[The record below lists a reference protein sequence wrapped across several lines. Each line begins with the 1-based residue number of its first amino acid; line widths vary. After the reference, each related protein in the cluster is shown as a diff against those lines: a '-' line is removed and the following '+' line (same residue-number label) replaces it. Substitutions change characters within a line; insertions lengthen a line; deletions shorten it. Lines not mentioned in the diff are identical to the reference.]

1 MTYRTHVAT
10 TTAVALPVLIIGHI
24 LNVFILVGVII
35 GSMLPDIDKKGS
47 HISKFVPI
55 LPGIL
60 EKKYGHRGAV
70 HSLAATGIIGL
81 ITIILA
87 FLSVLGII
95 NTYIP
100 AIVLFGITIGF
111 FLHLCEDGLSVSGI
125 KWFAPFKNKSYKISD
140 KSIFKFLKYKTIGFS
155 SGFSKENV
163 YLIIAVILIILEI
176 YIFRS
181 QISFELKRLIVHG
194 HSGLRFPHYY
204 HHNYMI

>member
-1 MTYRTHVAT
+1 
-10 TTAVALPVLIIGHI
+10 
-24 LNVFILVGVII
+24 
-35 GSMLPDIDKKGS
+35 MLPDIDKKGS

-70 HSLAATGIIGL
+70 HSLAATGIIGV
-81 ITIILA
+81 ITIILTL
-87 FLSVLGII
+87 LSILGII
-95 NTYIP
+95 HTYIP

-155 SGFSKENV
+155 NGFSKEHI
-163 YLIIAVILIILEI
+163 YLIVAIILILIEI
-176 YIFRS
+176 YFFKT
-181 QISFELKRLIVHG
+181 QITSEIKRLIING
-194 HSGLRFPHYY
+194 QSGLRFPYYY